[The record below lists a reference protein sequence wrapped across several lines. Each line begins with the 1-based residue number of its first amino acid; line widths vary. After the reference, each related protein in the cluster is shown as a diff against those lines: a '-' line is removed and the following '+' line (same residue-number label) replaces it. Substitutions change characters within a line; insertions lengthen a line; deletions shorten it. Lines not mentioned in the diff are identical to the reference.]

1 MLPLTIWYRYI
12 KKQEKHNGIIKWN
25 TSGNSFFVTNTEEFI
40 KILPK
45 YFKTKNYSSFVR
57 QLNMYDFHKIKNDE
71 GYNEF
76 KHILFKRDQVDDL
89 YKIKRKVNEYS

>member
-1 MLPLTIWYRYI
+1 
-12 KKQEKHNGIIKWN
+12 
-25 TSGNSFFVTNTEEFI
+25 
-40 KILPK
+40 
-45 YFKTKNYSSFVR
+45 
-57 QLNMYDFHKIKNDE
+57 MYDFHKIKNDE